1 MAAELGE
8 SERKLHDR
16 FSAWDSFEFTSKSGG
31 LELQQVDRKHFLLR
45 SAIRYTGPLGID
57 VDADASETLR
67 CVGPG
72 EDGENALGLTDL
84 ASVPAPFRWWARS
97 YGIHTPAT
105 LIHDRFI
112 GEPDRLPAGVTE
124 RLVDTYFR
132 KMLEESGVKPLRRW
146 MMWAAVVS
154 RTRLNSGTQRWAGM
168 AAWVVASVIGIAAL
182 GWAVLFGGPTW
193 ALAVGLL
200 LPFPASLLWGSQWRA
215 GLIIALLGFPLL
227 LPPALLAAP
236 SLFLFRV
243 ADRTVTELI
252 PEIREEFGVP
262 NKKS

>member
-16 FSAWDSFEFTSKSGG
+16 FSAWDSFEFTSESGG

-57 VDADASETLR
+57 VDPDAAEQLR

-72 EDGENALGLTDL
+72 EDGPNALGLTDL

-97 YGIHTPAT
+97 YGIHTPAA

-112 GEPDRLPAGVTE
+112 GEPERLPAGVTE

-146 MMWAAVVS
+146 RCGQPWSAARDSTAVPSDGPEWPHGSSHRLSESQRSVGPCFLEVPRGRWRWGCSYPVS
-154 RTRLNSGTQRWAGM
+154 YTHLTLPTIC
-168 AAWVVASVIGIAAL
+168 SV
-182 GWAVLFGGPTW
+182 
-193 ALAVGLL
+193 
-200 LPFPASLLWGSQWRA
+200 
-215 GLIIALLGFPLL
+215 
-227 LPPALLAAP
+227 
-236 SLFLFRV
+236 
-243 ADRTVTELI
+243 
-252 PEIREEFGVP
+252 
-262 NKKS
+262 